1 MKILMLFV
9 IGVNAAFYLYFLF
22 REMKKYRELV
32 LKNLEVESRKE
43 IESDEVSG
51 IKRINTEEI
60 LRKNII
66 GVFITTFIMIVSV
79 VNKEPFKF
87 KNFSNLTVILM
98 IFNALYF
105 EYINRQL
112 KNIEE
117 FDKNLKKRIL
127 IIGNYILPIV
137 TIILIILQKLFVR

>member
-1 MKILMLFV
+1 MKILMLFI
-9 IGVNAAFYLYFLF
+9 IGINSAFYLYFLF
-22 REMKKYRELV
+22 KEMKKYRELV
-32 LKNLEVESRKE
+32 LKKLETGIEKETESN
-43 IESDEVSG
+43 EVLG
-51 IKRINTEEI
+51 INIEEI

-112 KNIEE
+112 KNMEE

-127 IIGNYILPIV
+127 IIGNYVLPIV

>member
-1 MKILMLFV
+1 MLFI
-9 IGVNAAFYLYFLF
+9 IGINSAFYLYFLF
-22 REMKKYRELV
+22 KEMKKYRELV
-32 LKNLEVESRKE
+32 LKKLETGIEKETESN
-43 IESDEVSG
+43 EVLG
-51 IKRINTEEI
+51 INIEEI

-112 KNIEE
+112 KNMEE

-127 IIGNYILPIV
+127 IIGNYVLPIV

>member
-1 MKILMLFV
+1 MLFV
-9 IGVNAAFYLYFLF
+9 IGVNASFYLYFLF